1 MVRKSNYLKSELIQK
16 VGNAVQLFQEGTD
29 TFDDAAADY
38 LGLNRTDLKCLG
50 IIFRNQPISASEVAR
65 QTGLTR
71 GATTT
76 ALDRIENSGYI
87 RRVTD
92 PKDGRGVL
100 LELTKKTYD
109 ALEVLWGKLAEIGA
123 QSLEQYSAAE
133 LECLLR
139 FLEEGYKLQTEQAAR
154 VRSLKPMK

>member
-1 MVRKSNYLKSELIQK
+1 MKSELIQE

-29 TFDDAAADY
+29 AFDDAAADY

-50 IIFRNQPISASEVAR
+50 IIFRQQPISASEVAR

-76 ALDRIENSGYI
+76 ALDRIEYSGYI

-92 PKDGRGVL
+92 PQDGRGVL
-100 LELTKKTYD
+100 LELTRKTYD
-109 ALEVLWGKLAEIGA
+109 ALEVLWGRLAEIGA
-123 QSLEQYSAAE
+123 QSLEHYSVAE

-139 FLEEGYKLQTEQAAR
+139 FLKDGYKLQIDHAVR
-154 VRSLKPMK
+154 VRSLRPKK